1 MIDAFR
7 QGGDFYSRTA
17 MGMFDYIQKK
27 VDDGD
32 ILFEWDYSRGEP
44 PKPMLKDEYAS
55 ER

>member
-7 QGGDFYSRTA
+7 QGGDFHSRTA

-32 ILFEWDYSRGEP
+32 ILFEWDYSKGEP
-44 PKPMLKDEYAS
+44 SKPMLKDEYAS